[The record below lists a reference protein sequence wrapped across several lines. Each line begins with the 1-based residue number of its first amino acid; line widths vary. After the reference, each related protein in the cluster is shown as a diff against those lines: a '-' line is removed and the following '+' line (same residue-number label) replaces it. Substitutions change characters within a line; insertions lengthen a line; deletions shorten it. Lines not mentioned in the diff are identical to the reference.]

1 MNRINIANPEF
12 EYDAED
18 PEGFRSGMHR
28 IGPKLG
34 AKQMGTSVYEI
45 PPGQAL
51 CPYHYEY
58 AEEEWLLV
66 LTATRPCATP
76 SGETELEPWDV
87 VMFET
92 GPKGAH
98 GIYNRDR
105 RAGAGDDVFDR
116 HAPGGDRLPG
126 QRQDRRL
133 DRQPR
138 GRRGSSSVRAK
149 VEYFHGEV

>member
-1 MNRINIANPEF
+1 VNRINIANPEF
-12 EYDAED
+12 EYDDED

-66 LTATRPCATP
+66 LIGRPTLRDP
-76 SGETELEPWDV
+76 DGETELEPWDV

-98 GIYNRDR
+98 GIYNRTSEPVRVIMYSTVMHPAATVYPDSDKIAVWTGNR
-105 RAGAGDDVFDR
+105 DDDAIVKR
-116 HAPGGDRLPG
+116 
-126 QRQDRRL
+126 
-133 DRQPR
+133 
-138 GRRGSSSVRAK
+138 SSK